1 MLVLLAV
8 AVCVVGDVNGD
19 AARDGAAELRW
30 HGCGLAWL
38 AEDANR
44 HIYQRDLS
52 VRGRGGGIGD
62 ERGRRRRRRRRDE
75 VFMRRARSTVSDW

>member
-8 AVCVVGDVNGD
+8 SVGVVGDVDGD
-19 AARDGAAELRW
+19 AARDGAVELRW

-44 HIYQRDLS
+44 HIYQRMCLARGVVFAVADADAETRPLCGGRDYR
-52 VRGRGGGIGD
+52 VR
-62 ERGRRRRRRRRDE
+62 
-75 VFMRRARSTVSDW
+75 